1 MTPLPTDA
9 IASGSV
15 EKDGGVDVD
24 DEDGRDDDDDSVGML
39 VDEEDQVD
47 CCFENGHGFAPV
59 PTLDSEV
66 YSRMIAEGVSSGD
79 DGHVD
84 GSVSAGCVAGEAGDK
99 QIGGAASRLLLA
111 PCGGCG

>member
-1 MTPLPTDA
+1 VTPFPTNA

-15 EKDGGVDVD
+15 EKDGD

-66 YSRMIAEGVSSGD
+66 YSRMIAEGGSSGD

-84 GSVSAGCVAGEAGDK
+84 GSVLAGFVAGEAGD
-99 QIGGAASRLLLA
+99 Q
-111 PCGGCG
+111 